1 MLRAPE
7 RLTEVTEAGV
17 DAVPRR
23 RPATTPPIISVIIP
37 ALQEEELISS
47 TLSCIPAEVRQRYG
61 IEVVVS
67 DGGSTD
73 RTVDLA
79 REGAERV
86 VERNP
91 ACREN
96 IAIGRNHGAR
106 CSRGD
111 VLVFINAD
119 VRIADCERFFD
130 RITSMIWRE
139 DIVAVTCGVR
149 VFPEQEGPADKVF
162 HRFFNY
168 WFRLM
173 NVMGMGMGR
182 GECHVMKREIFERVG
197 GYNEAL
203 AAGEDYELFVRL
215 RRHGTVAFLR
225 DVYVYESPRRYRRYG
240 YLRITLLWFLN
251 GFWALLFKRSFV
263 HRWEPVR

>member
-1 MLRAPE
+1 MLRS
-7 RLTEVTEAGV
+7 RDRVTDVKEAGV
-17 DAVPRR
+17 EAPPPRQ
-23 RPATTPPIISVIIP
+23 PATTPPVISIIIP
-37 ALQEEELISS
+37 TLQEEELIPS
-47 TLSCIPAEVRQRYG
+47 TLRCIPPEVRRRYA

-79 REGAERV
+79 REGADRV

-106 CSRGD
+106 SSRGD
-111 VLVFINAD
+111 VLVFISAD
-119 VRIADCERFFD
+119 VRIGDCERFFEH
-130 RITSMIWRE
+130 ITSMIWRE
-139 DIVAVTCGVR
+139 DVVAVTCGVR
-149 VFPEQEGPADKVF
+149 VFPEEEGPADRAF

-168 WFRLM
+168 WFRLL

-182 GECHVMKREIFERVG
+182 GECHVIKRDNFERVG

-215 RRHGTVAFLR
+215 RRLGTVAFLR
-225 DVYVYESPRRYRRYG
+225 DIYVYESPRRYRRYG

-251 GFWALLFKRSFV
+251 GIWALLFKRSFV